1 MTALAQRN
9 PQAYGVLITL
19 AGVMI
24 FVPDALV
31 MRLIGGDMLALA
43 FWRGLLSGGI
53 FLAGNLILA
62 RHTMPRRGE
71 WLDRKGLLV
80 IGLNAAGMLTWCSA
94 MQYTTAANALLVL
107 ATAPFIAALL
117 SWLTLRETIDR
128 ATALAIGLVFLGVV
142 VIASG
147 SMGHGRL
154 LGDAF
159 ALMNATAIAAYYV
172 TLRTTGTRNM
182 LPHLA
187 LGSILGGVLALPF
200 ADFVPVDATTALL
213 IFLSGAIIL
222 PGAAGLLMLGPRYL
236 PAPEVS
242 MITLLE
248 VILGPLLVWAVIG
261 ENPGQMTLIGG
272 TVIVVT
278 VALHTARRLSQPH
291 GQMKGVG

>member
-1 MTALAQRN
+1 MTALSQRN
-9 PQAYGVLITL
+9 PQAYGVLVTL

-43 FWRGLLSGGI
+43 FWRGILAGGI
-53 FLAGNLILA
+53 FLAANLIFA
-62 RHTMPRRGE
+62 RQTMPSKGE
-71 WLDRKGLLV
+71 WFDRKGLLV
-80 IGLNAAGMLTWCSA
+80 IGLNAVGGITWCSA
-94 MQYTTAANALLVL
+94 MQYTSAANALLVL

-128 ATALAIGLVFLGVV
+128 ATTLAIGLVFAGVL
-142 VIASG
+142 IIGSG

-159 ALMNATAIAAYYV
+159 ALVNATAIAAYYV
-172 TLRTTGTRNM
+172 TLRTTGRRNM

-187 LGSILGGVLALPF
+187 LGAILGGLLALPF
-200 ADFVPVDATTALL
+200 AEFVPVDGGTAFL
-213 IFLSGAIIL
+213 IFLSGAVIL

-261 ENPGQMTLIGG
+261 ENPGQMSLIGG
-272 TVIVVT
+272 AVIVVT
-278 VALHTARRLSQPH
+278 VALHTLRRVSQPQ
-291 GQMKGVG
+291 GGG

>member
-1 MTALAQRN
+1 MTTLAQRN
-9 PQAYGVLITL
+9 PQAFGVLVTL
-19 AGVMI
+19 AGVII

-43 FWRGLLSGGI
+43 FWRGILAGGI
-53 FLAGNLILA
+53 FLAANLIFA
-62 RHTMPRRGE
+62 RQTMPSKGE
-71 WLDRKGLLV
+71 WFDRKGLLV
-80 IGLNAAGMLTWCSA
+80 IGLNAMGGITWCAA
-94 MQYTTAANALLVL
+94 MQYTSAANALLVL

-128 ATALAIGLVFLGVV
+128 VTALAIGLVFAGVL
-142 VIASG
+142 IIGSG

-159 ALMNATAIAAYYV
+159 ALLNATAIAAYYV
-172 TLRTTGTRNM
+172 TLRTTGRRNM

-187 LGSILGGVLALPF
+187 LGAILGGILALPF
-200 ADFVPVDATTALL
+200 ADFVPVDAGTAFL
-213 IFLSGAIIL
+213 IFLSGAVIL

-272 TVIVVT
+272 AVIVIT
-278 VALHTARRLSQPH
+278 VSLHTARRMSQP
-291 GQMKGVG
+291 QGVG

>member
-1 MTALAQRN
+1 MTTLAQRN
-9 PQAYGVLITL
+9 PQAFGVLVTL

-43 FWRGLLSGGI
+43 FWRGILAGGI
-53 FLAGNLILA
+53 FLAANLIFA
-62 RHTMPRRGE
+62 RQTMPSKGE
-71 WLDRKGLLV
+71 WFDRKGLLV
-80 IGLNAAGMLTWCSA
+80 IGLNAMGGITWCAA
-94 MQYTTAANALLVL
+94 MQYTSAANALLVL

-128 ATALAIGLVFLGVV
+128 VTALAIGLVFAGVL
-142 VIASG
+142 IIGSG

-159 ALMNATAIAAYYV
+159 ALLNATAIAAYYV
-172 TLRTTGTRNM
+172 TLRTTGRRNM

-187 LGSILGGVLALPF
+187 LGAILGGILALPF
-200 ADFVPVDATTALL
+200 ADFVPVDAGTAFL
-213 IFLSGAIIL
+213 IFLSGAVIL

-272 TVIVVT
+272 AVIVIT
-278 VALHTARRLSQPH
+278 VSLHTARRMSQP
-291 GQMKGVG
+291 QGVG

>member
-62 RHTMPRRGE
+62 RHTLPRRGE

-128 ATALAIGLVFLGVV
+128 ATALAIGL
-142 VIASG
+142 
-147 SMGHGRL
+147 
-154 LGDAF
+154 
-159 ALMNATAIAAYYV
+159 
-172 TLRTTGTRNM
+172 
-182 LPHLA
+182 
-187 LGSILGGVLALPF
+187 
-200 ADFVPVDATTALL
+200 
-213 IFLSGAIIL
+213 
-222 PGAAGLLMLGPRYL
+222 
-236 PAPEVS
+236 
-242 MITLLE
+242 
-248 VILGPLLVWAVIG
+248 
-261 ENPGQMTLIGG
+261 
-272 TVIVVT
+272 
-278 VALHTARRLSQPH
+278 
-291 GQMKGVG
+291 

>member
-1 MTALAQRN
+1 MTTLAQRN
-9 PQAYGVLITL
+9 PQAFGVLVTL

-43 FWRGLLSGGI
+43 FWRGILAGGI
-53 FLAGNLILA
+53 FLAANLIFA
-62 RHTMPRRGE
+62 RQTMPSKGE
-71 WLDRKGLLV
+71 WFDRKGLLV
-80 IGLNAAGMLTWCSA
+80 IGLNAMGGITWCAA
-94 MQYTTAANALLVL
+94 MQYTSAANALLVL

-128 ATALAIGLVFLGVV
+128 VTALAIGLVFAGVL
-142 VIASG
+142 IIGSG

-159 ALMNATAIAAYYV
+159 ALLNATAIAAYYV
-172 TLRTTGTRNM
+172 TLRTTGRRNM

-187 LGSILGGVLALPF
+187 LGAILGGILALPF
-200 ADFVPVDATTALL
+200 ANFVPVDAGTAFL
-213 IFLSGAIIL
+213 IFLSGAVIL

-272 TVIVVT
+272 AVIVIT
-278 VALHTARRLSQPH
+278 VSLHTARRMSQPQ
-291 GQMKGVG
+291 GAG

>member
-1 MTALAQRN
+1 MTTLSQRN
-9 PQAYGVLITL
+9 PQAYGVLVTL

-43 FWRGLLSGGI
+43 FWRGILAGGI
-53 FLAGNLILA
+53 FLAANLVFA
-62 RHTMPRRGE
+62 RQTMPRKGE
-71 WLDRKGLLV
+71 WFDRKGLLV
-80 IGLNAAGMLTWCSA
+80 IGLNAVGGITWCSA
-94 MQYTTAANALLVL
+94 MQYTSAANALLVL

-128 ATALAIGLVFLGVV
+128 ATALAIGLVFAGVL
-142 VIASG
+142 IIGSG

-159 ALMNATAIAAYYV
+159 ALVNATAIAANYV
-172 TLRTTGTRNM
+172 TLRTTGRRNM

-187 LGSILGGVLALPF
+187 LGAILGGLLALPF
-200 ADFVPVDATTALL
+200 AEFVPVDGGTAFL
-213 IFLSGAIIL
+213 IFLSGAVIL

-261 ENPGQMTLIGG
+261 ENSGQMSLIGG
-272 TVIVVT
+272 SVIVVT
-278 VALHTARRLSQPH
+278 VALHTLRRVSQPQ
-291 GQMKGVG
+291 GGG

>member
-1 MTALAQRN
+1 MTALSQRN
-9 PQAYGVLITL
+9 PQAYGVLVTL

-43 FWRGLLSGGI
+43 FWRGILAGGI
-53 FLAGNLILA
+53 FLAANLIFA
-62 RHTMPRRGE
+62 RQTMPSKGE
-71 WLDRKGLLV
+71 WFDRKGLLV
-80 IGLNAAGMLTWCSA
+80 IGLNAVGGITWCSA
-94 MQYTTAANALLVL
+94 MQYTSAANALLVL

-128 ATALAIGLVFLGVV
+128 ATALAIGMVFAGVL
-142 VIASG
+142 IIGSG
-147 SMGHGRL
+147 SLGHGRL

-159 ALMNATAIAAYYV
+159 ALVNATAIAAYYV
-172 TLRTTGTRNM
+172 TLRTTGRRNM

-187 LGSILGGVLALPF
+187 LGAILGGLLALPF
-200 ADFVPVDATTALL
+200 AEFVPVDGGTAFL
-213 IFLSGAIIL
+213 IFLSGAVIL

-248 VILGPLLVWAVIG
+248 VILGPMLVWAVIG
-261 ENPGQMTLIGG
+261 ENPGQMSLIGG
-272 TVIVVT
+272 AVIVVT
-278 VALHTARRLSQPH
+278 VALHTLRRVSQPQ
-291 GQMKGVG
+291 GGG

>member
-1 MTALAQRN
+1 MTALSQRN
-9 PQAYGVLITL
+9 PQAYGVLVTL

-43 FWRGLLSGGI
+43 FWRGVLAGGI
-53 FLAGNLILA
+53 FLATNLIFA
-62 RHTMPRRGE
+62 RQTMPGKGE
-71 WLDRKGLLV
+71 WFDRKGLLV
-80 IGLNAAGMLTWCSA
+80 IGLNAVGGISWCSA
-94 MQYTTAANALLVL
+94 MQYTSAANALLVL

-128 ATALAIGLVFLGVV
+128 ATALAIGLVFAGVL
-142 VIASG
+142 IIGSG
-147 SMGHGRL
+147 SLGHGRL

-159 ALMNATAIAAYYV
+159 ALLNATAIAAYYV
-172 TLRTTGTRNM
+172 TLRTTGRRNM

-187 LGSILGGVLALPF
+187 LGSILGGLLALPF
-200 ADFVPVDATTALL
+200 AEFVPVDGGTAFL
-213 IFLSGAIIL
+213 IFLSGAVIL

-261 ENPGQMTLIGG
+261 ENPGQMSLIGG
-272 TVIVVT
+272 AVIVVT
-278 VALHTARRLSQPH
+278 VALHTLRRLSQPQ
-291 GQMKGVG
+291 GAG

>member
-1 MTALAQRN
+1 
-9 PQAYGVLITL
+9 
-19 AGVMI
+19 
-24 FVPDALV
+24 
-31 MRLIGGDMLALA
+31 MLALA
-43 FWRGLLSGGI
+43 FWRGILAGGI
-53 FLAGNLILA
+53 FLAANLIFA
-62 RHTMPRRGE
+62 RQTMPSKGE
-71 WLDRKGLLV
+71 WFDRKGLLV
-80 IGLNAAGMLTWCSA
+80 IGLNAMGGITWCAA
-94 MQYTTAANALLVL
+94 MQYTSAANALLVL

-128 ATALAIGLVFLGVV
+128 VTALAIGLVFAGVL
-142 VIASG
+142 IIGSG

-159 ALMNATAIAAYYV
+159 ALLNATAIAAYYV
-172 TLRTTGTRNM
+172 TLRTTGRRNM

-187 LGSILGGVLALPF
+187 LGAILGGILALPF
-200 ADFVPVDATTALL
+200 ADFVPVDAGTAFL
-213 IFLSGAIIL
+213 IFLSGAVIL

-272 TVIVVT
+272 AVIVIT
-278 VALHTARRLSQPH
+278 VSLHTARRMSQP
-291 GQMKGVG
+291 QGVG

>member
-1 MTALAQRN
+1 MTALSQRN
-9 PQAYGVLITL
+9 PQAYGVLVTL

-43 FWRGLLSGGI
+43 FWRGILAGGI
-53 FLAGNLILA
+53 FLAANLIFA
-62 RHTMPRRGE
+62 RQTMPSKGE
-71 WLDRKGLLV
+71 WFDRKGLLV
-80 IGLNAAGMLTWCSA
+80 IGLNAVGGITWCSA
-94 MQYTTAANALLVL
+94 MQYTSAANALLVL

-128 ATALAIGLVFLGVV
+128 ATALAIGLVFAGVL
-142 VIASG
+142 IIGSG

-159 ALMNATAIAAYYV
+159 ALVNATAIAAYYV
-172 TLRTTGTRNM
+172 TLRTTGRRNM

-187 LGSILGGVLALPF
+187 LGAILGGLLALPF
-200 ADFVPVDATTALL
+200 AEFVPVDSATAFL
-213 IFLSGAIIL
+213 IFLSGAVIL

-261 ENPGQMTLIGG
+261 ENPGQMSLIGG
-272 TVIVVT
+272 AVIVVT
-278 VALHTARRLSQPH
+278 VALHTLRRVSQPQ
-291 GQMKGVG
+291 GGG

>member
-1 MTALAQRN
+1 MTTLAQRN
-9 PQAYGVLITL
+9 PQAFGVLVTL

-43 FWRGLLSGGI
+43 FWRGILAGGI
-53 FLAGNLILA
+53 FLAANLIFA
-62 RHTMPRRGE
+62 RQTMPSKGE
-71 WLDRKGLLV
+71 WFDRKGLLV
-80 IGLNAAGMLTWCSA
+80 IGLNAMGGITWCAA
-94 MQYTTAANALLVL
+94 MQYTSAANALLVL

-128 ATALAIGLVFLGVV
+128 VTALAIGLVFAGVL
-142 VIASG
+142 IIGSG

-159 ALMNATAIAAYYV
+159 ALLNATAIAAHYV
-172 TLRTTGTRNM
+172 TLRTTGRRNM

-187 LGSILGGVLALPF
+187 LGAILGGILALPF
-200 ADFVPVDATTALL
+200 ADFVPVDAGTAFL
-213 IFLSGAIIL
+213 IFLSGAVIL

-272 TVIVVT
+272 AVIVIT
-278 VALHTARRLSQPH
+278 VSLHTARRMSQPQ
-291 GQMKGVG
+291 GAG

>member
-1 MTALAQRN
+1 MIALSQRN
-9 PQAYGVLITL
+9 PQAYGVLVTL

-43 FWRGLLSGGI
+43 FWRGILAGGI
-53 FLAGNLILA
+53 FLAANLIFA
-62 RHTMPRRGE
+62 RQTMPRKGE
-71 WLDRKGLLV
+71 WFDRNGLLV
-80 IGLNAAGMLTWCSA
+80 VGLNAIGGISWCSA
-94 MQYTTAANALLVL
+94 MQYTSAANALLVL

-128 ATALAIGLVFLGVV
+128 ATALAIGLVFAGVL
-142 VIASG
+142 IIGSG

-159 ALMNATAIAAYYV
+159 ALLNATAIAAYYV
-172 TLRTTGTRNM
+172 TLRTTGRRNM

-187 LGSILGGVLALPF
+187 LGSILGGLLALPF
-200 ADFVPVDATTALL
+200 AEFVPVDGGTAFL
-213 IFLSGAIIL
+213 IFLSGALIL

-261 ENPGQMTLIGG
+261 ENPGQMSLIGG
-272 TVIVVT
+272 AVIVVT
-278 VALHTARRLSQPH
+278 VALHTLRRLSQPQ
-291 GQMKGVG
+291 GAG

>member
-1 MTALAQRN
+1 MTGLARRN
-9 PQAYGVLITL
+9 PQAFGVLVTL

-43 FWRGLLSGGI
+43 FWRGMLSGAV
-53 FLAGNLILA
+53 FLAANLILA
-62 RHTMPRRGE
+62 PRTMPRRGE
-71 WLDRKGLLV
+71 WFDGKGILV
-80 IGLNAAGMLTWCSA
+80 ILLNAGGVLSWCSA
-94 MQYTTAANALLVL
+94 MQHTSAANALLVL

-117 SWLTLRETIDR
+117 SWVFLRERIDR
-128 ATALAIGLVFLGVV
+128 ATALAILMVFAGVL

-147 SMGHGRL
+147 SLGQGRL

-159 ALMNATAIAAYYV
+159 ALMNALTIAAYYV
-172 TLRTTGTRNM
+172 TLRTTGRRNM

-187 LGSILGGVLALPF
+187 LGAILGGLLALPF
-200 ADFVPVDATTALL
+200 ADFVPVTGAQAML
-213 IFLSGAIIL
+213 IFLSGAVIL
-222 PGAAGLLMLGPRYL
+222 PAAAALLMLGPRYL

-261 ENPGQMTLIGG
+261 EDPGRMTLIGG
-272 TVIVVT
+272 AVIVVT
-278 VALHTARRLSQPH
+278 VALHTLRRLTRAA
-291 GQMKGVG
+291 GMA